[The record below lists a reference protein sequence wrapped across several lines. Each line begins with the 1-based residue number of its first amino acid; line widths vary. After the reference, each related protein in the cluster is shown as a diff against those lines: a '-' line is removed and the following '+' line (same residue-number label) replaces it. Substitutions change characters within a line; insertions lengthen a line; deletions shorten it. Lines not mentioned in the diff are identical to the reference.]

1 MLLNST
7 KTFRNLISR
16 YYRKQREQKEN
27 INFKQNLYKNIENN
41 LQKLESEEHD
51 DEYIIKEVRKDVELK
66 RKILFSFGTKAL
78 KHYDEVKN
86 LRVKTKINKSK
97 FFDPLSDFSMN
108 YSKTLLVGDT
118 NRRRY
123 VDRIIH
129 FPKIADMD
137 QNTSKNQSLYNSITL
152 LKQLENSSVFEEQN
166 KTNDSI
172 MTGKYIPSAK
182 REQDKEKEKDKEKD
196 KDNINNYY
204 CNTFNNISTITN
216 KDSSSKFLSNIL
228 SPPFRNG
235 RELSFNKN
243 RTFSKGYKENKYKYF
258 IDPNYINYIDTMKNR
273 FTSQKRRKQR
283 YFDNNHYGCDEF
295 KLKYD
300 YLNKKFFN

>member
-1 MLLNST
+1 MILNST

-16 YYRKQREQKEN
+16 YHRKQREQKEN
-27 INFKQNLYKNIENN
+27 INLKQRLYKNIENN
-41 LQKLESEEHD
+41 LQRLESEEHD

-86 LRVKTKINKSK
+86 IRVKTKINKSK
-97 FFDPLSDFSMN
+97 FFDPLSDFSMSH
-108 YSKTLLVGDT
+108 SKTLLDGDT
-118 NRRRY
+118 SERRY

-137 QNTSKNQSLYNSITL
+137 QKLSKNQSIYNSITL
-152 LKQLENSSVFEEQN
+152 LKQLENSSVFDEQN
-166 KTNDSI
+166 KTNDSF

-182 REQDKEKEKDKEKD
+182 KEQDKDKD
-196 KDNINNYY
+196 KDNMNNYY
-204 CNTFNNISTITN
+204 CNTFNNISSITN
-216 KDSSSKFLSNIL
+216 KDSSTKFLSNIL
-228 SPPFRNG
+228 SPPFKNG
-235 RELSFNKN
+235 REHSFNKN
-243 RTFSKGYKENKYKYF
+243 RTFSKGYKENKYKYYL
-258 IDPNYINYIDTMKNR
+258 DPNYINYIDTMKTR
-273 FTSQKRRKQR
+273 FASQRKRKQK
-283 YFDNNHYGCDEF
+283 YFNNNHYGCDEF

>member
-7 KTFRNLISR
+7 KTFRNLISK
-16 YYRKQREQKEN
+16 YHKKQREQKEN
-27 INFKQNLYKNIENN
+27 INFKQGLYKKIENS
-41 LQKLESEEHD
+41 LQRLESEEHD

-66 RKILFSFGTKAL
+66 RKILFSFGTKAI

-86 LRVKTKINKSK
+86 IRVKTKINKSK
-97 FFDPLSDFSMN
+97 FFDPLSDSSMN
-108 YSKTLLVGDT
+108 YSKTLLHGET
-118 NRRRY
+118 NERRY
-123 VDRIIH
+123 VDKIIH

-137 QNTSKNQSLYNSITL
+137 KNTSKNQSIYNSITL
-152 LKQLENSSVFEEQN
+152 LKQLENSSVFDEQN

-182 REQDKEKEKDKEKD
+182 IEQDKEKD

-216 KDSSSKFLSNIL
+216 KDSSTKFLSNIL
-228 SPPFRNG
+228 SSPFRNG
-235 RELSFNKN
+235 REHSFNKN
-243 RTFSKGYKENKYKYF
+243 RTFSKGYKENKFKHF
-258 IDPNYINYIDTMKNR
+258 IDPNYINYIETMKTR
-273 FTSQKRRKQR
+273 FASQKKRKQR

-295 KLKYD
+295 KLKYE

>member
-16 YYRKQREQKEN
+16 YHRKQREQKEN
-27 INFKQNLYKNIENN
+27 INFKQGLYKKIENS
-41 LQKLESEEHD
+41 LQRLESEEHD

-66 RKILFSFGTKAL
+66 RKILFSFGTKAI

-86 LRVKTKINKSK
+86 IRVKTKINKSK
-97 FFDPLSDFSMN
+97 FFDPLSDSSMN
-108 YSKTLLVGDT
+108 YSKTLLHGET
-118 NRRRY
+118 NERKY
-123 VDRIIH
+123 VDKIIH

-137 QNTSKNQSLYNSITL
+137 KNTSKNQSIYNSITL
-152 LKQLENSSVFEEQN
+152 LKQLENSSVFDEQN

-172 MTGKYIPSAK
+172 MTGKFIPSAK
-182 REQDKEKEKDKEKD
+182 KEQDKD

-204 CNTFNNISTITN
+204 CNTFNNISSITN
-216 KDSSSKFLSNIL
+216 KDSSTKFLSNIL
-228 SPPFRNG
+228 SSPFRNG
-235 RELSFNKN
+235 REHSFNKN
-243 RTFSKGYKENKYKYF
+243 RTFSKGYKENKFKHF
-258 IDPNYINYIDTMKNR
+258 IDPNYINYIETMKTR
-273 FTSQKRRKQR
+273 FASQKRRKQR

>member
-1 MLLNST
+1 MILNST

-16 YYRKQREQKEN
+16 YHRKQREQKEN
-27 INFKQNLYKNIENN
+27 INLKQRLYKNIENN
-41 LQKLESEEHD
+41 LQRLESEEHD

-86 LRVKTKINKSK
+86 IRVKTKINKSK
-97 FFDPLSDFSMN
+97 FFDPLSDFSMSH
-108 YSKTLLVGDT
+108 SKTLLDGDT
-118 NRRRY
+118 SERRY
-123 VDRIIH
+123 VGRIIH

-137 QNTSKNQSLYNSITL
+137 QKLSKNQSIYNSITL
-152 LKQLENSSVFEEQN
+152 LKQLENSSVFDEQN
-166 KTNDSI
+166 KTNDSF

-182 REQDKEKEKDKEKD
+182 KEQDKDKD

-204 CNTFNNISTITN
+204 CNTFNNISSITN
-216 KDSSSKFLSNIL
+216 KDSSTKFLSNIL
-228 SPPFRNG
+228 SPPFKNG
-235 RELSFNKN
+235 REHSFNKN
-243 RTFSKGYKENKYKYF
+243 RTFSKGYKENKYKYYL
-258 IDPNYINYIDTMKNR
+258 DPNYINYIDTMKTR
-273 FTSQKRRKQR
+273 FASQRKRKQK

>member
-16 YYRKQREQKEN
+16 YHRKQREQKEN
-27 INFKQNLYKNIENN
+27 INFKQGLYKKIENT
-41 LQKLESEEHD
+41 LQRLESEEHD

-66 RKILFSFGTKAL
+66 RKILFSFGTKAI

-86 LRVKTKINKSK
+86 IRVKTKINKSK
-97 FFDPLSDFSMN
+97 FFDPLSDSSMN
-108 YSKTLLVGDT
+108 YSKTLLHGET
-118 NRRRY
+118 NERKY
-123 VDRIIH
+123 VDKIIH

-137 QNTSKNQSLYNSITL
+137 KNTSKNQSIYNSITL
-152 LKQLENSSVFEEQN
+152 LKQLENSSVFDEQN

-172 MTGKYIPSAK
+172 MTGKYIPSTK
-182 REQDKEKEKDKEKD
+182 KEQD

-216 KDSSSKFLSNIL
+216 KDSSTKFLSNIL
-228 SPPFRNG
+228 SSPFRNG
-235 RELSFNKN
+235 REHSFNKN
-243 RTFSKGYKENKYKYF
+243 RTFSKGYKENKFKHF
-258 IDPNYINYIDTMKNR
+258 IDPNYINYIETMKTR
-273 FTSQKRRKQR
+273 FASQKKRKQR

>member
-1 MLLNST
+1 MILNST

-16 YYRKQREQKEN
+16 YHRKQREQKEN

-41 LQKLESEEHD
+41 LQRLENEEHD

-86 LRVKTKINKSK
+86 IRVKSKINKSK
-97 FFDPLSDFSMN
+97 FFNPLSDFSIN
-108 YSKTLLVGDT
+108 YSNTLFNGDT
-118 NRRRY
+118 TERKY

-129 FPKIADMD
+129 FPKIANID
-137 QNTSKNQSLYNSITL
+137 QSTSKNQSLYNSISL

-166 KTNDSI
+166 KTSDSFI
-172 MTGKYIPSAK
+172 IGKYTPSVK
-182 REQDKEKEKDKEKD
+182 KDKEKD
-196 KDNINNYY
+196 NINNY

-216 KDSSSKFLSNIL
+216 KDSSKFLSNIL
-228 SPPFRNG
+228 SSPTYKNG
-235 RELSFNKN
+235 REHSFNKN
-243 RTFSKGYKENKYKYF
+243 RTFTNRCKESKYKYF
-258 IDPNYINYIDTMKNR
+258 IDKNYLNYIDKMKTR
-273 FTSQKRRKQR
+273 FASQEKRRQR

-295 KLKYD
+295 RIKYD
-300 YLNKKFFN
+300 YVKKKFFN

>member
-16 YYRKQREQKEN
+16 YHRKQREQKEN
-27 INFKQNLYKNIENN
+27 INFKQGLYKKIENT
-41 LQKLESEEHD
+41 LQRLESEEHD

-66 RKILFSFGTKAL
+66 RKILFSFGTKAI

-86 LRVKTKINKSK
+86 IRVKTKINKSK
-97 FFDPLSDFSMN
+97 FFDPLSDSSMN
-108 YSKTLLVGDT
+108 YSKTLLHGET
-118 NRRRY
+118 NERRY
-123 VDRIIH
+123 ADKIIH

-137 QNTSKNQSLYNSITL
+137 KNTSKNQSIYNSITL
-152 LKQLENSSVFEEQN
+152 LKQLENSSVFDEQN

-172 MTGKYIPSAK
+172 MTGKYIPSTK
-182 REQDKEKEKDKEKD
+182 KEQDKD

-204 CNTFNNISTITN
+204 CNTFNNISSITN
-216 KDSSSKFLSNIL
+216 KDSSTKFLSNIL
-228 SPPFRNG
+228 SSPFRNG
-235 RELSFNKN
+235 REHSFNKN
-243 RTFSKGYKENKYKYF
+243 RTFSKGYKENKFKHF
-258 IDPNYINYIDTMKNR
+258 IDPNYINYIETMKTR
-273 FTSQKRRKQR
+273 FASQKRRKQR

>member
-1 MLLNST
+1 MILNST

-16 YYRKQREQKEN
+16 YHRKQREQKEN
-27 INFKQNLYKNIENN
+27 INLKQRLYKNIENN
-41 LQKLESEEHD
+41 LQRLESEEHD

-86 LRVKTKINKSK
+86 IRVKTKINKSK
-97 FFDPLSDFSMN
+97 FFDPLSDFSMSH
-108 YSKTLLVGDT
+108 SKTLLDGDT
-118 NRRRY
+118 SERRY

-137 QNTSKNQSLYNSITL
+137 QKLSKNQSIYNSITL
-152 LKQLENSSVFEEQN
+152 LKQLENSSVFDEQN
-166 KTNDSI
+166 KTNDSF

-182 REQDKEKEKDKEKD
+182 KEQDKDKD

-204 CNTFNNISTITN
+204 CNTFNNISSITN
-216 KDSSSKFLSNIL
+216 KDSSTKFLSNIL
-228 SPPFRNG
+228 SPPFKNG
-235 RELSFNKN
+235 REHSFNKN
-243 RTFSKGYKENKYKYF
+243 RTFSKGYKENKYKYYL
-258 IDPNYINYIDTMKNR
+258 DPNYINYIDTMKTR
-273 FTSQKRRKQR
+273 FASQRKRKQK
-283 YFDNNHYGCDEF
+283 YFNNNHYGCDEF

>member
-16 YYRKQREQKEN
+16 YHRKQREQKEN
-27 INFKQNLYKNIENN
+27 INFKQRLYKNIENN
-41 LQKLESEEHD
+41 LQRLESEEHD

-86 LRVKTKINKSK
+86 IRVKTKINKSK
-97 FFDPLSDFSMN
+97 FFDPLSDFSMSH
-108 YSKTLLVGDT
+108 SKTLLDGDT
-118 NRRRY
+118 SERRY

-129 FPKIADMD
+129 FPKIADMN
-137 QNTSKNQSLYNSITL
+137 QKLSKNQSIYNSITL
-152 LKQLENSSVFEEQN
+152 LKQLENSSVFDEQN
-166 KTNDSI
+166 KTNDSF

-182 REQDKEKEKDKEKD
+182 KEKD
-196 KDNINNYY
+196 KDKDKDNMNNYY
-204 CNTFNNISTITN
+204 CNTFNNISSITN
-216 KDSSSKFLSNIL
+216 KDSSTKFLSNIL
-228 SPPFRNG
+228 SPPFKNG
-235 RELSFNKN
+235 REHSFNKN
-243 RTFSKGYKENKYKYF
+243 RTFSKGYKENKYKYYL
-258 IDPNYINYIDTMKNR
+258 DPNYINYIDTMKTR
-273 FTSQKRRKQR
+273 FASQRKRKQK

>member
-16 YYRKQREQKEN
+16 YHRKQREQKEN
-27 INFKQNLYKNIENN
+27 SNFKQRLYKNIENN
-41 LQKLESEEHD
+41 LQRLESEEHD

-78 KHYDEVKN
+78 KHYDEIKN
-86 LRVKTKINKSK
+86 LKVKTKINKSK
-97 FFDPLSDFSMN
+97 FFDPLSDYSMN
-108 YSKTLLVGDT
+108 FSKTLVDGD
-118 NRRRY
+118 NNERKY

-129 FPKIADMD
+129 FPKIADID
-137 QNTSKNQSLYNSITL
+137 QKTSKNQSIYNSISL

-166 KTNDSI
+166 KTSDSF
-172 MTGKYIPSAK
+172 MTGKYTPSAK
-182 REQDKEKEKDKEKD
+182 KDKEKD
-196 KDNINNYY
+196 KDKDKGNINYY
-204 CNTFNNISTITN
+204 CNTFNNISSITN
-216 KDSSSKFLSNIL
+216 KDSSTNFLSKIL
-228 SPPFRNG
+228 SPPFQNG
-235 RELSFNKN
+235 RERSFSKN

-258 IDPNYINYIDTMKNR
+258 IDQNYINYINTMKTR
-273 FTSQKRRKQR
+273 FAYQERKRER